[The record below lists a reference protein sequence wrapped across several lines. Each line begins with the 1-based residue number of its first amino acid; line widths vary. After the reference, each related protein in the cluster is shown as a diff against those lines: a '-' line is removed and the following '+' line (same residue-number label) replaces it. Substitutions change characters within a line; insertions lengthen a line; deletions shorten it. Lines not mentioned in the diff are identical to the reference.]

1 MDIMKDFEGI
11 KKINNDLNLD
21 IDKLYEIL
29 SKYKEQIGDV
39 FFADD
44 KDKLFVIQ
52 LVAIVHMYTCKMIK
66 L

>member
-29 SKYKEQIGDV
+29 SK
-39 FFADD
+39 
-44 KDKLFVIQ
+44 
-52 LVAIVHMYTCKMIK
+52 C
-66 L
+66 